1 MVRRTSGEP
10 AEAPSTIHDSQTP
23 PLRDPAFSSSPPGFV
38 GSVSFVDAAR
48 SPACA
53 WPRRHRGKCRNA
65 LPTPPKGRPY
75 PAQVQKSVNPP
86 TPNLPFQAFVPL
98 HLAASG
104 PCPPSMPP
112 GPQPVPGR
120 DSTGRSV
127 GLHCPHR
134 QREGPAL
141 HRRRT
146 RRPSHPEPAFS
157 SSRGSPPGFFPSVSS
172 FDAAWSP
179 VCAWPGRHGGKCR
192 IALPTSTKGG
202 SYPAQA
208 SNLANP
214 AHPEPAF
221 SGSCPACLG

>member
-1 MVRRTSGEP
+1 MTARPPPSAILPFQALHLASSGP
-10 AEAPSTIHDSQTP
+10 CPSS
-23 PLRDPAFSSSPPGFV
+23 
-38 GSVSFVDAAR
+38 
-48 SPACA
+48 
-53 WPRRHRGKCRNA
+53 NA

-86 TPNLPFQAFVPL
+86 TTCLFKLLCLSTWLLQVRVL
-98 HLAASG
+98 RR
-104 PCPPSMPP
+104 CR
-112 GPQPVPGR
+112 PVPSRAWPGQ
-120 DSTGRSV
+120 
-127 GLHCPHR
+127 H

-146 RRPSHPEPAFS
+146 RRPAHPEPAS
-157 SSRGSPPGFFPSVSS
+157 PSSRGSPPGFFPSVSS

-192 IALPTSTKGG
+192 IALPTSTKGR

-221 SGSCPACLG
+221 SASCPAWADRMPRSPESWPARTGKGTAWNEKNDREV